1 MIKNTIVILL
11 LLSVYGV
18 SDVAT
23 DAYKKA
29 QEYEKNGDIAK
40 AMSLYKEAATLSLSI
55 KKQEI
60 KDINASKVSK
70 TDKPILQF
78 GHNSISGYT
87 NGYTNNTVKQIILS
101 TFDVKAYKM
110 NYLLPFTHDFVS
122 HQGRRDFETKFQISF
137 KKVLA
142 KNLLGLHDEL
152 FLGYTQTS
160 WWQTSA
166 KSAPFRETNY
176 APEFFMMIPN
186 ADEQSV
192 LKAYKIGLLHQSNG
206 QGGLLSRSWNRVY
219 LSGIFQM
226 DGAFIIPRAWYRI
239 PEKKKTDIYDTNGDD
254 NPDIYNYLGYGDLT
268 IAYPYKQNFFT
279 LLLRNNLRFHGNNH
293 GAVQFDWTFPL
304 KAVKDMFGYIQI
316 FSGYGE
322 SLIDYNKR
330 NNRIG
335 IGFAITR

>member
-1 MIKNTIVILL
+1 MIKNVLVVLL
-11 LLSVYGV
+11 LLSVYSIGD
-18 SDVAT
+18 SAI
-23 DAYKKA
+23 DAYSKA
-29 QEYEKNGDIAK
+29 QEYEKNGDITK
-40 AMSLYKEAATLSLSI
+40 AMLFYKLAARLSLHTQ
-55 KKQEI
+55 KT
-60 KDINASKVSK
+60 DVNTSK
-70 TDKPILQF
+70 TAKSDPPILKF
-78 GHNSISGYT
+78 GANSISGYGNDHT
-87 NGYTNNTVKQIILS
+87 DSTIKQIILS
-101 TFDVKAYKM
+101 TFDVRAYNM
-110 NYLLPFTHDFVS
+110 NYILPITHDFVG
-122 HQGRRDFETKFQISF
+122 HQGRKKFETKFQISF
-137 KKVLA
+137 KKSLA
-142 KNLLGLHDEL
+142 KNLLGLNDEL

-186 ADEQSV
+186 TDEQSV

-206 QGGLLSRSWNRVY
+206 QGGLLSRSWNRAY
-219 LSGIFQM
+219 LSGIFQAN
-226 DGAFIIPRAWYRI
+226 GVFIIPRAWYRF
-239 PEKKKTDIYDTNGDD
+239 PERKKADIYDANGDD

-268 IAYPYKQNFFT
+268 IAYPYNQNFFT
-279 LLLRNNLRFHGNNH
+279 LLVRNNLRFRGNNH

-304 KAVKDMFGYIQI
+304 KGVKDMFGYIQV